1 MKYGH
6 GFRYQTISY
15 RRWDGVC
22 LTPTMITAIF
32 GLALFCVGCLVSVTM
47 AQPDR
52 PLLRQ
57 EIRERVNTIMIAK
70 LDEYLD
76 LSVEQ
81 ADQFFPRFR
90 RYRERLDEFER
101 SRGETLRELRYEEES
116 DGTDENKIEGILD
129 HLEKVDADMLQ
140 LHRDFRNEVK
150 PILTPKQRARLVIFS
165 HQFPERVRQL
175 VHDMRHRQEQR
186 PFQRPSPP

>member
-1 MKYGH
+1 MKRIYGCQ
-6 GFRYQTISY
+6 GQNNSRQRRVPVIS
-15 RRWDGVC
+15 VFVLLC
-22 LTPTMITAIF
+22 L
-32 GLALFCVGCLVSVTM
+32 GCVVSVTM

-57 EIRERVNTIMIAK
+57 EIRERVNTIMIAR

-90 RYRERLDEFER
+90 RYRGRLDEFER
-101 SRGETLRELRYEEES
+101 RRGEVLRELRHEEES
-116 DGTDENKIEGILD
+116 EGTDEDKIEGMLD
-129 HLEKVDADMLQ
+129 RLEKVDGDILQ
-140 LHRDFRNEVK
+140 LHRDFRNEVR

-165 HQFPERVRQL
+165 YQFPERVRQL
-175 VHDMRHRQEQR
+175 VQDIRGRQDQR
-186 PFQRPSPP
+186 RFQRPPPP